1 MVEPF
6 GDGGRDSGGRFTTG
20 NAGGPGNP
28 YARRVGA
35 LRSALLDAVSDEDI
49 RRTIEA
55 IVAQARDGE
64 IVAARILFDRIL
76 GPPIAADVVARLE
89 ALEEARR

>member
-28 YARRVGA
+28 YARRVGQ
-35 LRSALLDAVSDEDI
+35 LRTALLEAVTDDDI
-49 RRTIEA
+49 QRTIA
-55 IVAQARDGE
+55 AVVAQARDGE
-64 IVAARILFDRIL
+64 LAAAKILFDRLL

>member
-55 IVAQARDGE
+55 IVAQARDGD

-76 GPPIAADVVARLE
+76 GPPVSADIVARIE
-89 ALEEARR
+89 ALEEAGR

>member
-28 YARRVGA
+28 YARRVGQ

-49 RRTIEA
+49 RRTIKT
-55 IVAQARDGE
+55 ITTQARDGD
-64 IVAARILFDRIL
+64 IVAARILFDRLL

>member
-55 IVAQARDGE
+55 IVAQARDGD

>member
-28 YARRVGA
+28 YARRVGQ

-55 IVAQARDGE
+55 IVAQARDGD

>member
-35 LRSALLDAVSDEDI
+35 LRSALLDAVSDEDR

-55 IVAQARDGE
+55 IVAQARDGD

>member
-55 IVAQARDGE
+55 IVAQARDGD
-64 IVAARILFDRIL
+64 IVAAKILFDRLL

>member
-6 GDGGRDSGGRFTTG
+6 GDGGRDSTGRFTTG

-55 IVAQARDGE
+55 IVAQARDGD